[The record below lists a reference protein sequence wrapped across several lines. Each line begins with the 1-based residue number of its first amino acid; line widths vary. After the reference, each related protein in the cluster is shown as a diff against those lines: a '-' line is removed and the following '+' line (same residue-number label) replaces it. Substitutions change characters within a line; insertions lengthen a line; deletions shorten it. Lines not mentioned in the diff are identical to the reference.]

1 MLVYYGEY
9 IDDKFT
15 QSCGYSIYLPLLPYP
30 NQVLILQIT
39 IFLRRQNARYSHYFS
54 VSKHSIFKVS
64 PHRLSILLKN

>member
-30 NQVLILQIT
+30 NQVLILQIA
-39 IFLRRQNARYSHYFS
+39 IFLRRQNASYSHYFS
-54 VSKHSIFKVS
+54 VSKHSILKVS
-64 PHRLSILLKN
+64 PVG